1 MLAFLFAKNNKKCNN
16 SNMKKFLSVNPGF
29 YIGNL
34 HVAWYGVIMACSMAL
49 AVALCYFLF
58 RKRRKIKGSEL
69 LACALYVLP
78 LAVIGA
84 RFFYVVFNPNGET
97 YTFVE
102 ALKIWNG
109 GMSIWGGIIGGFL
122 GVCLYCLIHKK
133 DLLSLCDIIAPALII
148 AQATGRWGNF
158 INQEAHGWEVF
169 DPKFF
174 GLPFTVEIGGH
185 YFLAT
190 FLFEAVLNTIGFAV
204 LVTLLYKT
212 KKRGLVLSTYL
223 MWYGVVRSVIEVFRT
238 DPMLIGSVKFSQ
250 LMSIISACIGAVLF
264 IYIFIRDARLKKRG
278 RNPNEYFHLR
288 EIENKMEF
296 SGKTIYVQL
305 SNRKI
310 TCKSSTTQENEI
322 AKEKVKVSNANTAPN
337 DKNSNKNSILKK

>member
-1 MLAFLFAKNNKKCNN
+1 MKSFLN
-16 SNMKKFLSVNPGF
+16 VNPGF

-49 AVALCYFLF
+49 AIVLCYFF
-58 RKRRKIKGSEL
+58 AKRRQIKSSEL
-69 LACALYVLP
+69 ICCALYALP

-84 RFFYVVFNPNGET
+84 RTFYVVFNPNGDT

-133 DLLSLCDIIAPALII
+133 DLLSICDVIAPGLII

-158 INQEAHGWEVF
+158 INKEAHGWEVF
-169 DPKFF
+169 NPKYF

-190 FLFEAVLNTIGFAV
+190 FLYEAVLNTIGFAV
-204 LVTLLYKT
+204 LITLLYKS
-212 KKRGLVLSTYL
+212 KKRGLVLSCYL
-223 MWYGVVRSVIEVFRT
+223 MWYGVVRSVIEIFRT
-238 DPMLIGSVKFSQ
+238 DPMLIGSIKFSQ
-250 LMSIISACIGAVLF
+250 LMSIISACIGLVLF
-264 IYIFIRDARLKKRG
+264 VCIMIRDARLKKRG

-288 EIENKMEF
+288 GIENKMEYKGNIF
-296 SGKTIYVQL
+296 YVNL
-305 SNRKI
+305 SNKRVGELESDAK
-310 TCKSSTTQENEI
+310 KRI
-322 AKEKVKVSNANTAPN
+322 AKEKVNSAKANSSQN
-337 DKNSNKNSILKK
+337 DSKANKKSLKK